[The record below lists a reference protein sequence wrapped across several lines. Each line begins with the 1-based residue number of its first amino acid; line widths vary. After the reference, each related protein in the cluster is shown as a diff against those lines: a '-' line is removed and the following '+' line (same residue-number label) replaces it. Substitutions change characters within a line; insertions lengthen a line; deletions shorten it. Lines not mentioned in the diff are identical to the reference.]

1 MTDVWILG
9 AAGRIGALISSSLA
23 ASGASVVLCGRSEQ
37 KLRSLAEKI
46 GGNSRVVVTET
57 INDIKAPLSK
67 AGPVVVVNLVDP
79 CSDTA
84 LPLIN
89 ACAPGSRYLDLS
101 NCRAEA
107 AELLDLDGMAKAT
120 RRCLVKTGRA
130 HVCTPVTT

>member
-57 INDIKAPLSK
+57 IDDIKAQLSK
-67 AGPVVVVNLVDP
+67 AGPVVVVNLIGPFADP
-79 CSDTA
+79 A
-84 LPLIN
+84 LPIIKDRKRVVW
-89 ACAPGSRYLDLS
+89 GKR
-101 NCRAEA
+101 
-107 AELLDLDGMAKAT
+107 G
-120 RRCLVKTGRA
+120 
-130 HVCTPVTT
+130 

>member
-57 INDIKAPLSK
+57 IDDIKAQLSK
-67 AGPVVVVNLVDP
+67 AGPGVVVRSEERRVGKGGV
-79 CSDTA
+79 ST
-84 LPLIN
+84 
-89 ACAPGSRYLDLS
+89 
-101 NCRAEA
+101 CRSWWSPNH
-107 AELLDLDGMAKAT
+107 K
-120 RRCLVKTGRA
+120 KKK
-130 HVCTPVTT
+130 

>member
-57 INDIKAPLSK
+57 IDDIKAQLSK
-67 AGPVVVVNLVDP
+67 AGPVVVFNLTRPFPDP
-79 CSDTA
+79 A
-84 LPLIN
+84 LPIIN
-89 ACAPGSRYLDLS
+89 ACPP
-101 NCRAEA
+101 
-107 AELLDLDGMAKAT
+107 AT
-120 RRCLVKTGRA
+120 AFLVLPT
-130 HVCTPVTT
+130 

>member
-57 INDIKAPLSK
+57 IDDIKAQLSK
-67 AGPVVVVNLVDP
+67 AGPVVVVNLIGPFV
-79 CSDTA
+79 DTA
-84 LPLIN
+84 LPIIN
-89 ACAPGSRYLDLS
+89 ACAPGSGYLDRKS
-101 NCRAEA
+101 
-107 AELLDLDGMAKAT
+107 T
-120 RRCLVKTGRA
+120 RLNSQSLMRISY
-130 HVCTPVTT
+130 